1 MADTRLFETERL
13 ILGPFEPVD
22 LPALHEHLN
31 HPDLAGR
38 RYLPWQFPEDLP
50 LTDKQIE
57 GIYDRW
63 SGEERTLHLAVRSR
77 EGLVLIGH
85 AELEWDWDP
94 HCPYLALVI
103 APPCQ
108 RQGYG
113 SEALHC
119 LLRYLFENTSAHNVT
134 GWVADWN
141 QPALDFAQKHGFQL
155 CGRSRRE
162 GMRMGAYY
170 DGMLFD
176 ILRPEWRARQAGG

>member
-1 MADTRLFETERL
+1 MADTRLFETEHL
-13 ILGPFEPVD
+13 ILRPFEHAD
-22 LPALHEHLN
+22 LQALQEHLN
-31 HPDLAGR
+31 HPELAGR
-38 RYLPWQFPEDLP
+38 RYIPWQFPEDLP

-57 GIYDRW
+57 GIFDRW
-63 SGEERTLHLAVRSR
+63 IVEERALHLAVRLR
-77 EGLVLIGH
+77 EGQALIGH

-103 APPCQ
+103 APPYQ

-113 SEALHC
+113 SEALYC
-119 LLRYLFENTSAHNVT
+119 LMRYLFENTLAHNVT

-170 DGMLFD
+170 DGILFD